1 MLTKDDLIKDRD
13 ALVTQINQIQGALS
27 YVNQRIA
34 FCEKAEADEKAKEDG
49 KAKVEQ
55 EAQ

>member
-1 MLTKDDLIKDRD
+1 MLTKADLIKARD
-13 ALVTQINQIQGALS
+13 ALIGQVNQLQGALS

-49 KAKVEQ
+49 KVKAVDAVK
-55 EAQ
+55 